1 MRLLTIYIVYLVII
15 GIQSLF
21 FYRNGKLRKE
31 NFNDKV
37 FLILC
42 CIELILMAGLRGY
55 NIGADTEVYL
65 KAIDYYG
72 EMSVSELIGAGLVYP
87 FDFEIGYF
95 LLTKLCCLLGF
106 GKTAFL
112 FVVAIITYIPVFQL
126 IKRHSSNAYIS
137 LLCYFAFG
145 FFTYSLGLFRQMIA
159 VSIIICGLK
168 YVVERKLI
176 KYLAIIGLAMTFHI
190 TALVGILLYFLYGVK
205 WQRIISW
212 LIPLEFCLLVF
223 GRYIVVL
230 LTRIFPQYAGYIGG
244 KYDVQGGSYLMLIFL
259 NLVFIAGILF
269 RHREENKSENIM
281 MCALILAICLQCLG
295 YSMGIFGRLVSYFSI
310 YIIIAIPNLIYNAG
324 ETLEKGGRGVMTL
337 LTILCLFT
345 LTILSFSGDNYVV
358 PYYTF
363 WRQ

>member
-1 MRLLTIYIVYLVII
+1 MTIYIIYLVLI

-31 NFNDKV
+31 NFNIKD

-42 CIELILMAGLRGY
+42 CMELIFIAGLRGY

-65 KAIDYYG
+65 RAIDYYG
-72 EMSVSELIGAGLVYP
+72 KMSVSELLRADIVYP

-95 LLTKLCCLLGF
+95 LLTKLCCLIGF
-106 GKTAFL
+106 GKTTFL
-112 FVVAIITYIPVFQL
+112 FVVAIITYIPVFKL
-126 IKRHSSNAYIS
+126 IKQHSSNAYLSI
-137 LLCYFAFG
+137 LCYFAFG

-159 VSIIICGLK
+159 VSIVICGLNS
-168 YVVERKLI
+168 VVERKLV
-176 KYLAIIGLAMTFHI
+176 KYLVIIGIAMTFHT
-190 TALVGILLYFLYGVK
+190 TALVGILLYILYGVK

-212 LIPLEFCLLVF
+212 VIPVEFGLLFF
-223 GRYIVVL
+223 GRYIVLL
-230 LTRIFPQYAGYIGG
+230 LTRIFPQYAGYVGG
-244 KYDVQGGSYLMLIFL
+244 KYDVQGGSYLMLFFL
-259 NLVFIAGILF
+259 NLVFIASILF

-295 YSMGIFGRLVSYFSI
+295 YSMGIFGRLVSYYSI
-310 YIIIAIPNLIYNAG
+310 YIIIAIPNFIYNAG

-337 LTILCLFT
+337 LTILCLLT

>member
-1 MRLLTIYIVYLVII
+1 
-15 GIQSLF
+15 
-21 FYRNGKLRKE
+21 
-31 NFNDKV
+31 
-37 FLILC
+37 
-42 CIELILMAGLRGY
+42 MAGLRGY
-55 NIGADTEVYL
+55 DIGADTEVYL

-72 EMSVSELIGAGLVYP
+72 EMSVSELLGAGLVYP

-176 KYLAIIGLAMTFHI
+176 KYLAIIGLAMTFHT

-205 WQRIISW
+205 WQRIIAW
-212 LIPLEFCLLVF
+212 VIPLEFCLLVF
-223 GRYIVVL
+223 GRYLVVL

-259 NLVFIAGILF
+259 NLVFIASILF
-269 RHREENKSENIM
+269 RNRKENQGENVLL
-281 MCALILAICLQCLG
+281 CALILAICLQCLG
-295 YSMGIFGRLVSYFSI
+295 YSMGIFGRMVSYFSI
-310 YIIIAIPNLIYNAG
+310 YIVIAIPNLIYNAG
-324 ETLEKGGRGVMTL
+324 ETLEQGGRGVMTL
-337 LTILCLFT
+337 LTIICLFA

-363 WRQ
+363 WSQ